1 MVGVE
6 PTSLN
11 LAQGSAGTRGA
22 VLFRPISGH
31 NYIPDP
37 RLRSVLGCIG
47 TDKFAEP
54 FEKEKRYDSSMFYL
68 HCNKGER
75 GG

>member
-1 MVGVE
+1 VVGVE

-54 FEKEKRYDSSMFYL
+54 FEKEKDATVPCSIYIATR
-68 HCNKGER
+68 GR